1 MTDPEFQVR
10 RERME
15 DIQALNEFAA
25 RAFGPGRFAR
35 TAHRVR
41 EYAAIVEELSHTA
54 WVADDLA
61 GSIRFA
67 AIRIGE
73 RSGAL
78 LLGPLMVEAKWAGKG
93 CGRALIEKGLEL
105 AKAQGFAMVLLVGD
119 LPYYERFGF
128 QRVPLGQI
136 QLPGPVDPARLL
148 GVELIPGVLKDYEG
162 LVQGKQN
169 CMQFMSP

>member
-93 CGRALIEKGLEL
+93 CGLRSVTGTMAYS
-105 AKAQGFAMVLLVGD
+105 AK
-119 LPYYERFGF
+119 PPE
-128 QRVPLGQI
+128 PT
-136 QLPGPVDPARLL
+136 PVIR
-148 GVELIPGVLKDYEG
+148 
-162 LVQGKQN
+162 
-169 CMQFMSP
+169 SPT

>member
-10 RERME
+10 PERKE
-15 DIQALNEFAA
+15 DIQILNELAT

-41 EYAAIVEELSHTA
+41 ENAAIVEELSHAA
-54 WVADDLA
+54 WVGGDLA

-73 RSGAL
+73 RPGAL

-105 AKAQGFAMVLLVGD
+105 ARARGIALVLLVGD

-128 QRVPLGQI
+128 QRVPLEQI
-136 QLPGPVDPARLL
+136 RLPGPVDPARLL
-148 GVELIPGVLKDYEG
+148 GVEFIPGALKEFEG
-162 LVQGKQN
+162 LVQGEI
-169 CMQFMSP
+169 MT